1 MSVIAWFMRNKPYL
15 SLLPSSRIITYFP
28 RSFHGHVKV
37 VVKDALFN
45 VFGTSR
51 ILSSYWSLWKE
62 NKSENVCVS
71 YFIIFN
77 LSSIENNNYWINYFF
92 CQIAWN
98 LSQHI
103 TLKKKPHSGSIYQ
116 QKQILAPSLMVKE
129 EIVYSIEAMTEK
141 NTKTTEYKY
150 LKLNELQANTTVNV
164 FGVVKFARPPT
175 KTRGSGKWL
184 FCCW

>member
-62 NKSENVCVS
+62 NKSENVCVR

-103 TLKKKPHSGSIYQ
+103 TKNHSGSIYK

-129 EIVYSIEAMTEK
+129 EIYRSNDREK
-141 NTKTTEYKY
+141 HKNNWIQIPKA
-150 LKLNELQANTTVNV
+150 QWIA
-164 FGVVKFARPPT
+164 G
-175 KTRGSGKWL
+175 
-184 FCCW
+184 

>member
-1 MSVIAWFMRNKPYL
+1 MGTLKLL
-15 SLLPSSRIITYFP
+15 SKTLFLTCSGLLGFYPVT
-28 RSFHGHVKV
+28 GK
-37 VVKDALFN
+37 
-45 VFGTSR
+45 
-51 ILSSYWSLWKE
+51 WKE

-103 TLKKKPHSGSIYQ
+103 TLKKKPKKPLGIDIQ
-116 QKQILAPSLMVKE
+116 TETNFGAIFDGKR
-129 EIVYSIEAMTEK
+129 AMTEK
-141 NTKTTEYKY
+141 NTKTEYKY

-175 KTRGSGKWL
+175 KTRGSGKWR
-184 FCCW
+184 FFVDEMFF

>member
-1 MSVIAWFMRNKPYL
+1 MGTLKLL
-15 SLLPSSRIITYFP
+15 SKTLFLTCSGLLGFYPVT
-28 RSFHGHVKV
+28 GK
-37 VVKDALFN
+37 
-45 VFGTSR
+45 
-51 ILSSYWSLWKE
+51 WKE

-103 TLKKKPHSGSIYQ
+103 TLKKNPKNHSGSIYK
-116 QKQILAPSLMVKE
+116 QKQILAPSLMVK
-129 EIVYSIEAMTEK
+129 EAMTEK

-150 LKLNELQANTTVNV
+150 LKLNELQANTTVHV

-175 KTRGSGKWL
+175 KTRGSGKWR
-184 FCCW
+184 FFVDEMFFYVIYM

>member
-1 MSVIAWFMRNKPYL
+1 MNREYTIKTHQIKLKVIIVMSVIAWFMRNKPYL

-51 ILSSYWSLWKE
+51 ILSSYWKWKE

-103 TLKKKPHSGSIYQ
+103 TLKK
-116 QKQILAPSLMVKE
+116 
-129 EIVYSIEAMTEK
+129 
-141 NTKTTEYKY
+141 NTKKPLGIDIQTET
-150 LKLNELQANTTVNV
+150 N
-164 FGVVKFARPPT
+164 FGAIFD
-175 KTRGSGKWL
+175 GKRRNL
-184 FCCW
+184 